1 MADIHPATA
10 AILRHF
16 RYDHL
21 PPHLQEVSKPFCD
34 LAHQLAETLTGP
46 EVPRALEDLF
56 DAKNWAV
63 CARLAQDEQETS
75 P

>member
-16 RYDHL
+16 RYEHL
-21 PPHLQEVSKPFCD
+21 PPHLQQVSKPFSD

-46 EVPRALEDLF
+46 EVTRALGDLF
-56 DAKNWAV
+56 NAKNWAV
-63 CARLAQDEQETS
+63 CARLAESE
-75 P
+75 PENRP